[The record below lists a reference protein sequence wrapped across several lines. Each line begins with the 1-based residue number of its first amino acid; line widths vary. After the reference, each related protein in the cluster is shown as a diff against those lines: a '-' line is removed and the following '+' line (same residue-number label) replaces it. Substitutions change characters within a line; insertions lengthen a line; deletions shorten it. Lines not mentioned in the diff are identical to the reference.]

1 MSLLLALMLSAPTL
15 TPGTATADGDKPP
28 KVICKTHV
36 VSGSFLRKR
45 RVCWTRAEWNRITE
59 YQRDEAR
66 DLVDRSRGN
75 LNR

>member
-1 MSLLLALMLSAPTL
+1 MSFMLALLLSATAPAPTL
-15 TPGTATADGDKPP
+15 AVSADEPP
-28 KVICKTHV
+28 KVICKKHV
-36 VSGSFLRKR
+36 VSGSYVKKR

-75 LNR
+75 LNP